1 MPAKT
6 KNNEQELS
14 ESRLLTSAEQA
25 ACEKIAA
32 ANEALHSQRAQAL
45 LALDQGSSQ
54 TEAGQQAGL
63 TPGQVRYCLNKFRQQ
78 RLGIFPDHLAGDEQP
93 KAAAPPE
100 SADSPE
106 SEGAEAFE
114 PKPEVTKTVA
124 DVTDTREAPP
134 ETEEGAEKAATAEQP
149 PVERKVKSEQDQK
162 TAKKSKSAT
171 KMKKAKKTKKAKS
184 KKTRSKTKTQKKSK
198 KKKAKKDK
206 KVKQLKKGKP
216 AKKDKKRKK

>member
-106 SEGAEAFE
+106 PEGAEAFE

-124 DVTDTREAPP
+124 DVTDTKEAPP
-134 ETEEGAEKAATAEQP
+134 ETEEGAEKAATAKQP
-149 PVERKVKSEQDQK
+149 LEEKAKSEQDQK

-171 KMKKAKKTKKAKS
+171 KMKKAKKTKKAKG

-206 KVKQLKKGKP
+206 QVKQPKKAKP
-216 AKKDKKRKK
+216 AKKNKKRKK